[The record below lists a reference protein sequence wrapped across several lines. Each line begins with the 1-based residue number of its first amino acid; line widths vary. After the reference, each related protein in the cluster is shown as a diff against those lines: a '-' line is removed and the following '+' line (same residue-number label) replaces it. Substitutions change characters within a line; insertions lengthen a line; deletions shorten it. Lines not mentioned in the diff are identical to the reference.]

1 MPTLIDRE
9 LYPEESGSGR
19 RPNTFSVLI
28 VLLVTAVVISYLVGY
43 AVPQA
48 LIMSDV
54 LQPWPPYDDPR
65 RRWMALSLFT
75 ILASWVLL
83 RTRFGNWIFGTGGD
97 TAASTSVGVPTARTT
112 IALFMLVSFF
122 ACCPPSGLLT
132 ASPVPRGLPVYVA
145 TAVTL

>member
-9 LYPEESGSGR
+9 LYPEESGGGR

-43 AVPQA
+43 ALPQA
-48 LIMSDV
+48 LIMADA

-75 ILASWVLL
+75 ILASYMGLWGFFRML
-83 RTRFGNWIFGTGGD
+83 TGMQMRRID
-97 TAASTSVGVPTARTT
+97 AMAQD
-112 IALFMLVSFF
+112 
-122 ACCPPSGLLT
+122 
-132 ASPVPRGLPVYVA
+132 
-145 TAVTL
+145 

>member
-9 LYPEESGSGR
+9 LYPEDNGGER
-19 RPNTFSVLI
+19 RPHTFSVLI

-48 LIMSDV
+48 LIMADV

-75 ILASWVLL
+75 ILASYMGLWGFF
-83 RTRFGNWIFGTGGD
+83 R
-97 TAASTSVGVPTARTT
+97 
-112 IALFMLVSFF
+112 MLGAFQF
-122 ACCPPSGLLT
+122 RRIDAM
-132 ASPVPRGLPVYVA
+132 AQD
-145 TAVTL
+145 

>member
-75 ILASWVLL
+75 ILASYMGLWGFF
-83 RTRFGNWIFGTGGD
+83 R
-97 TAASTSVGVPTARTT
+97 
-112 IALFMLVSFF
+112 MLGAFQF
-122 ACCPPSGLLT
+122 RRIDAM
-132 ASPVPRGLPVYVA
+132 AQD
-145 TAVTL
+145 

>member
-9 LYPEESGSGR
+9 LYPEESGPER

-48 LIMSDV
+48 LIMADV

-75 ILASWVLL
+75 ILASYMGLWGFF
-83 RTRFGNWIFGTGGD
+83 R
-97 TAASTSVGVPTARTT
+97 
-112 IALFMLVSFF
+112 MLGAFQF
-122 ACCPPSGLLT
+122 RRIDAM
-132 ASPVPRGLPVYVA
+132 AQD
-145 TAVTL
+145 

>member
-43 AVPQA
+43 ALPQA
-48 LIMSDV
+48 LIMADA

-75 ILASWVLL
+75 ILASYMGLWGFFRLL
-83 RTRFGNWIFGTGGD
+83 G
-97 TAASTSVGVPTARTT
+97 AAQFRRIDAM
-112 IALFMLVSFF
+112 AQD
-122 ACCPPSGLLT
+122 
-132 ASPVPRGLPVYVA
+132 
-145 TAVTL
+145 